1 MSSLCC
7 NSTFWVSVSIVGGA
21 LWLLV
26 TQIINYWWESE
37 GSETENRDLGSYTS
51 DLVLANRLRKTPPG
65 LCLSTRLHIEE
76 PPTSLCSLIR
86 WMNKQ
91 TCIAAELNM
100 VIWAGVKISARPE
113 FRIWCGSRKQHFPFW
128 YPKSGLTPTV
138 ALFLMPRS
146 PVKARGTCRGYLG
159 FRSVLWTA
167 SSENASEIMFFTA
180 ICDTW
185 PLVCFCRL
193 CAREKKAHL
202 WLEGETQ
209 RGRIMLVFSFRIVF
223 WVTA

>member
-1 MSSLCC
+1 MREWGLR
-7 NSTFWVSVSIVGGA
+7 
-21 LWLLV
+21 
-26 TQIINYWWESE
+26 
-37 GSETENRDLGSYTS
+37 NREQGPGELH
-51 DLVLANRLRKTPPG
+51 LRPG
-65 LCLSTRLHIEE
+65 LGQPSPQDPAWTLSFN
-76 PPTSLCSLIR
+76 TSSYWRTSHFPVLSYS
-86 WMNKQ
+86 MNEQAK

-209 RGRIMLVFSFRIVF
+209 RGRIMLLFSFRIVF